1 MSALSFCLTF
11 VISIF
16 FSLEGRHIQYQYRS
30 AASQDEDISVSTE
43 DDEAHVLRKECR
55 KWAIRVARE
64 AKAISEMERRLNVLK
79 LSASRAAING
89 SRDVSAEQVEA
100 KVEELEH
107 VLRRTRTSKLK
118 DETKISFLRK
128 QLGAQVDKWLDD
140 LPIRKV
146 CLDQK

>member
-1 MSALSFCLTF
+1 M
-11 VISIF
+11 
-16 FSLEGRHIQYQYRS
+16 
-30 AASQDEDISVSTE
+30 
-43 DDEAHVLRKECR
+43 LRKECR

-79 LSASRAAING
+79 LSASRAIING
-89 SRDVSAEQVEA
+89 NRDVSVEEVEA

-146 CLDQK
+146 CLAYVFLLSVFFTLIALLSTSVKF

>member
-1 MSALSFCLTF
+1 M
-11 VISIF
+11 
-16 FSLEGRHIQYQYRS
+16 
-30 AASQDEDISVSTE
+30 
-43 DDEAHVLRKECR
+43 LRKECR

-79 LSASRAAING
+79 LSASRAVING
-89 SRDVSAEQVEA
+89 SRDVSVEEVEA

-146 CLDQK
+146 CLDQRVLQLLSLGLISHL

>member
-1 MSALSFCLTF
+1 M
-11 VISIF
+11 
-16 FSLEGRHIQYQYRS
+16 EGHHIQYQYKS
-30 AASQDEDISVSTE
+30 SASQDEDISVSTE

-79 LSASRAAING
+79 LSASRAVING
-89 SRDVSAEQVEA
+89 SRDVSVEEVEA

-128 QLGAQVDKWLDD
+128 QLGGQVEKWLED

-146 CLDQK
+146 CLDQRAVESASLITTQREN

>member
-1 MSALSFCLTF
+1 M
-11 VISIF
+11 
-16 FSLEGRHIQYQYRS
+16 
-30 AASQDEDISVSTE
+30 
-43 DDEAHVLRKECR
+43 LRKECR

-79 LSASRAAING
+79 ISASRAVING

-146 CLDQK
+146 CLGRITTQKQLIDSSEYLMKANLFLNQFSRTYSY

>member
-1 MSALSFCLTF
+1 M
-11 VISIF
+11 
-16 FSLEGRHIQYQYRS
+16 
-30 AASQDEDISVSTE
+30 
-43 DDEAHVLRKECR
+43 LRKECR

-79 LSASRAAING
+79 LSASRAVING
-89 SRDVSAEQVEA
+89 SRDVSVEEVEA

-128 QLGAQVDKWLDD
+128 QLGGQVEKWLED

-146 CLDQK
+146 CLDQSSGVCQSDYNTKRKLIVSSEYFIKLSKC